1 MIIGLP
7 GKNYK
12 ALKVIDTY
20 VYTSYLANEVTF
32 NQQLRS
38 IDFYDISNAFR
49 TLYNARRDPF
59 TSPAHRRRS
68 PNIGSLLA
76 HRMRRWSSIHTTL
89 CERLVLEWSF
99 LDVSNKNR
107 P

>member
-1 MIIGLP
+1 MIIP
-7 GKNYK
+7 GNNYK
-12 ALKVIDTY
+12 ALNVIHTHA
-20 VYTSYLANEVTF
+20 YTSYLANEVTF

-38 IDFYDISNAFR
+38 SSSDFYDISNAFR

-68 PNIGSLLA
+68 LNVCSMLA

-89 CERLVLEWSF
+89 GKRLVFEWSF
-99 LDVSNKNR
+99 NFNNLI
-107 P
+107 